1 MNCPKDQCL
10 FIFFL
15 QMKRMAF
22 YAVELKEMTSE
33 LDSDHPDMAD
43 LMQAANQANRVRD
56 SERRLSNSQGAV

>member
-1 MNCPKDQCL
+1 M
-10 FIFFL
+10 FVYIFL

-43 LMQAANQANRVRD
+43 LMQAANQANRVSD
-56 SERRLSNSQGAV
+56 SERRLSNSQGAM